1 MATIIKIKNSG
12 TSGAPS
18 AVATGEFGYSYQVG
32 SQANGGD
39 RLYIGTGAETGG
51 VAANIEVIG
60 GKYFTDMLNHVHGTL
75 VADSAIVTD
84 SNSKIDVLNI
94 DNITLDGNTIT
105 STDTDGDL
113 TLNPNG
119 TGAINLHA
127 PTNIT
132 GATAIVGASTLTGA
146 VTQTGGNV
154 SHTTGAG
161 GNITLDASATGTLT
175 LVGALS
181 LNGGIVS
188 TGNSS
193 MTGRLDV
200 DNLRLDGNTLSSTDT
215 NGNIN
220 FTPNGTGETIVSS
233 TTSLKIPVGTTG
245 QRPTQATG
253 QIRFNSTDGR
263 FEGYDGNA
271 WAGLGGLIDV
281 DQDTFIRAE
290 TAPLSD
296 NDDLEFFTGG
306 TKRATMSTSGM
317 IFDDATMTFQAGKI
331 KIDDDTISSTSG
343 GVITI
348 DPNPAGSAGSVVIE
362 GNLTV
367 NGVQTTVNS
376 TTVTVDDPVFTLAGD
391 TAPVSNDGLDK
402 GIEFRWYDTSAK
414 VGFFGYDLSDNR
426 FKFIEDSTESGG
438 AYSGT
443 VSNVQFG
450 NAKLKSITLDTTGA
464 GYAQNGIL
472 TTDSSDN
479 VIYKTSATEGHVMQ
493 VNSSG
498 VPFFGHIDCG
508 TY

>member
-39 RLYIGTGAETGG
+39 RLYIGTGTETGG

-75 VADSAIVTD
+75 TADSAIVTD
-84 SNSKIDVLNI
+84 SNSKIDVLNV
-94 DNITLDGNTIT
+94 DNLTLDGNSLT
-105 STDTDGDL
+105 STDTNGDV

-119 TGAINLHA
+119 TGNINL
-127 PTNIT
+127 T
-132 GATAIVGASTLTGA
+132 GPVVQTAGDV
-146 VTQTGGNV
+146 QM
-154 SHTTGAG
+154 TTAAG
-161 GNITLDASATGTLT
+161 GSIALSATATGTISLIGG
-175 LVGALS
+175 VSINGALAQ
-181 LNGGIVS
+181 

-193 MTGRLDV
+193 VSGQLDV

-348 DPNPAGSAGSVVIE
+348 DPNPAGAAGSVVIE

-402 GIEFRWYDTSAK
+402 GIEFRWYDTAAK